1 MIFQNALLE
10 WRNFAPFADDAQVEQ
25 DLILSAILVRIY
37 QDDLLRQKLAFRGGT
52 CLYKLFFKTPLRYS
66 EDLDFVQVSP
76 EKIGPTIK
84 ALREAL
90 RDIFDEDAK
99 WNQKQGSY
107 QLFYSF
113 IPLGQTER
121 RRIKLEIN
129 TREHGAFAGYQNKAF
144 NLESQWRSGKSSITT
159 FSLEEILATKLRALY
174 QRRKG
179 RDLYDL
185 WMSRSLHPNWEKVV
199 EVFLS
204 YMKQGGHKIH
214 REAFEQN
221 LENKFQDSRFKGD
234 ITPLLVQAD
243 TYNPEA
249 ATLFV
254 KKEILSLLPLSKKVQ
269 KRMKRKPG

>member
-10 WRNFAPFADDAQVEQ
+10 WRNLVPFADDAQVEQ

-90 RDIFDEDAK
+90 RDIFNEEAK

-113 IPLGQTER
+113 IPLGQTGR

-185 WMSRSLHPNWEKVV
+185 WMSRGLHPNWEKVV
-199 EVFLS
+199 EIFLS
-204 YMKQGGHKIH
+204 YMKQGDHKIH
-214 REAFEQN
+214 REAFEEN
-221 LENKFQDSRFKGD
+221 LENKFRDSRFKGD
-234 ITPLLVQAD
+234 ITPLLVQVD
-243 TYNPEA
+243 SYNPEA
-249 ATLFV
+249 SMLFV
-254 KKEILSLLPLSKKVQ
+254 KKQILSLLPLSRKIQ
-269 KRMKRKPG
+269 KRMKNR

>member
-10 WRNFAPFADDAQVEQ
+10 WRNLAPFADDAQVEQ

-37 QDDLLRQKLAFRGGT
+37 EDDFLRQKLAFRGGT
-52 CLYKLFFKTPLRYS
+52 CLYKLFFKQSLRYS

-84 ALREAL
+84 VLREVL
-90 RDIFDEDAK
+90 RDIFSEDAK

-113 IPLGQTER
+113 IPIGQTER

-144 NLESQWRSGKSSITT
+144 HLESQWRSGKTLITT
-159 FSLEEILATKLRALY
+159 FLLEEILATKLRALY

-185 WMSRSLHPNWEKVV
+185 WMSRNLRPDWGKVV
-199 EVFLS
+199 EIFLS
-204 YMKQGGHKIH
+204 YMKQGNHKIH
-214 REAFEQN
+214 REAFDVN
-221 LENKFQDSRFKGD
+221 LEAKFQDSRFKGD

-243 TYNPEA
+243 SYDPEA
-249 ATLFV
+249 AAFFV
-254 KKEILSLLPLSKKVQ
+254 KKEILPLVPHSKSVQ
-269 KRMKRKPG
+269 NRRK

>member
-37 QDDLLRQKLAFRGGT
+37 QDDLLQQKLAFRGGT

-84 ALREAL
+84 ALMEAL

-99 WNQKQGSY
+99 WNQKKGSY

-113 IPLGQTER
+113 IPTGQTER

-129 TREHGAFAGYQNKAF
+129 TREHGAFDGYQNKSF
-144 NLESQWRSGKSSITT
+144 HLESQWRSGKAFITT

-185 WMSRSLHPNWEKVV
+185 WMSRNLHPNWGKTV
-199 EVFLS
+199 ELFFS
-204 YMKQGGHKIH
+204 YMKQAGHEIH
-214 REAFEQN
+214 REAFDKN
-221 LENKFQDSRFKGD
+221 LED
-234 ITPLLVQAD
+234 
-243 TYNPEA
+243 
-249 ATLFV
+249 
-254 KKEILSLLPLSKKVQ
+254 
-269 KRMKRKPG
+269 